1 MNLKDSIG
9 LLVHYA
15 IVILVVKNYSDCI
28 VVDEVIVIMQD
39 NRGKIDLVQKID
51 VDNAKRLKIG
61 RSIFLIFLQ

>member
-9 LLVHYA
+9 LLVHHA

-39 NRGKIDLVQKID
+39 NRGKIDLV
-51 VDNAKRLKIG
+51 
-61 RSIFLIFLQ
+61 